1 MIKEGISS
9 SSRAVDL
16 DVVGVG
22 HLLLLVD
29 MLEKSQWL
37 VDVVGIVNI
46 ELSIL
51 ILLIRL
57 MH

>member
-1 MIKEGISS
+1 M
-9 SSRAVDL
+9 
-16 DVVGVG
+16 VGVG